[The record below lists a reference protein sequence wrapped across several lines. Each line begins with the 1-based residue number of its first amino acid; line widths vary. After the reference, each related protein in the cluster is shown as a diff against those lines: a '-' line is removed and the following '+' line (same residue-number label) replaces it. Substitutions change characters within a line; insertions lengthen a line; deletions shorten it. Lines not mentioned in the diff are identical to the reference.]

1 MPMVEGLQET
11 VTEVMVGGADC
22 TITGDV
28 PDFEA
33 SCVLVAV
40 TVTVPAAA
48 GAVKSPVALT
58 LPPFADHVT
67 AEL

>member
-1 MPMVEGLQET
+1 MRDWT
-11 VTEVMVGGADC
+11 AIDAD
-22 TITGDV
+22 

-40 TVTVPAAA
+40 AVTVPAEA
-48 GAVKSPVALT
+48 GALNRPVELIVPV
-58 LPPFADHVT
+58 LADQVT